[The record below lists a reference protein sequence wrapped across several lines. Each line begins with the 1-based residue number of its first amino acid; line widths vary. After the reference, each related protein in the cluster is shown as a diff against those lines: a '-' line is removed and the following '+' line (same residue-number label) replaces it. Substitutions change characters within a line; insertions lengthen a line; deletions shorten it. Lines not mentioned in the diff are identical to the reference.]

1 MKHYLHDFLQLL
13 FHQTLKLF
21 SRFYLHLTNIYNIF
35 FNEADDNNNIEE
47 PRRAICT
54 GALIF

>member
-21 SRFYLHLTNIYNIF
+21 RRFYLHLTNIYNIF
-35 FNEADDNNNIEE
+35 FNEADDNNIEE